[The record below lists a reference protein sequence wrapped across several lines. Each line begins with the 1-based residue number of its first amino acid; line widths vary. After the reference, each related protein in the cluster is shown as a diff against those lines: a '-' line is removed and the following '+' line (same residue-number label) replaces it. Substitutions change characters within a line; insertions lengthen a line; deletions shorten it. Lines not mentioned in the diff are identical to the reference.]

1 MNCVIYDA
9 FLYGLISGTVH
20 LNNIDEFCLAL
31 MDTTY
36 HAADDKTTLSLTWSE
51 NLDGKRARAGVN
63 LVEVKDINLI
73 ADIKDTEAG
82 HQFLVESDDNITWEN
97 LTCNIGSLVLYN
109 KTANIPIACY
119 EFDSPVA
126 IREMD
131 FVLKSPMN
139 LLEFTI

>member
-1 MNCVIYDA
+1 M
-9 FLYGLISGTVH
+9 
-20 LNNIDEFCLAL
+20 
-31 MDTTY
+31 
-36 HAADDKTTLSLTWSE
+36 
-51 NLDGKRARAGVN
+51 N

-97 LTCNIGSLVLYN
+97 LTCNIGSIVLYN
-109 KTANIPIACY
+109 KTADIPIACY
-119 EFDSPVA
+119 EFDSPVT